1 MWALHSATN
10 RFNNLGALDGLGM
23 TQIYIRPKEIWIKK
37 IAFLWAISPEIVA
50 WIKE

>member
-10 RFNNLGALDGLGM
+10 CFNNLGALDGLGM